1 MYNFSGTKAATANSY
16 LNPGIYRLKVTEVKQ
31 DKFAKGTVYI
41 GFKFENEDGVSFIEK
56 FTFAT
61 EKGIEVTM
69 SRLQYL
75 HEGFFGKPLTK
86 NFSSIEELLRLSWWV
101 VMKVEQQFLL
111 AFLTLDSSLM
121 KIQTSNL
128 VNSNQD
134 QRNTKG
140 LSERIILLAKYLI
153 NQTVF

>member
-41 GFKFENEDGVSFIEK
+41 GFKFENEDCVSFIEK

-86 NFSSIEELLRLSWWV
+86 NFSSIEEITEYFQKW
-101 VMKVEQQFLL
+101 
-111 AFLTLDSSLM
+111 LTS
-121 KIQTSNL
+121 KPITKTIL
-128 VNSNQD
+128 VGGNESG
-134 QRNTKG
+134 T
-140 LSERIILLAKYLI
+140 
-153 NQTVF
+153 TVFACLPYAGFFIDEDSDFELGEFEPGSKEYKRVI